1 MESTKIDLLSL
12 IDSIPEIVEK
22 ENIKIKE
29 QIESKLGLLF
39 DKHEKMN
46 FVNDINIK
54 KRKADV
60 QIQNKYA
67 KLRKYYP
74 TTKILQEFDNDTEED
89 EMFDDWDWS
98 SDEWEHDTGIPEK
111 ISNHAV
117 ESSVPVAEMSSNE
130 NDSPWNDFNF
140 WRFDLPE
147 DLPRI
152 PDDVLS
158 VDLLNGDL
166 IGHYLPES
174 DDLLVEANP
183 FAMAIL
189 NIWSFLEMRKAAVP
203 SKYFVSEKK
212 RHCAR
217 ERQTLRTKRFHVPPK
232 KFLLKTFNIK
242 QPRTCY

>member
-1 MESTKIDLLSL
+1 MST
-12 IDSIPEIVEK
+12 
-22 ENIKIKE
+22 
-29 QIESKLGLLF
+29 
-39 DKHEKMN
+39 
-46 FVNDINIK
+46 
-54 KRKADV
+54 
-60 QIQNKYA
+60 
-67 KLRKYYP
+67 
-74 TTKILQEFDNDTEED
+74 
-89 EMFDDWDWS
+89 
-98 SDEWEHDTGIPEK
+98 
-111 ISNHAV
+111 
-117 ESSVPVAEMSSNE
+117 NE

-174 DDLLVEANP
+174 DDLLVEADP

-203 SKYFVSEKK
+203 SNYFVSEKK
-212 RHCAR
+212 RHWAR
-217 ERQTLRTKRFHVPPK
+217 ERQNFRTKRFHVPPK
-232 KFLLKTFNIK
+232 KFLLKTFKIK